1 MHRGVEFQVMPAE
14 GPPQSSAA
22 LYGLAKR
29 IRASSN
35 FLFAWQFFRLHGL
48 DPKSSRTAL
57 RVLEAVVAIESCH
70 EFLRSSFDAMYGEPF
85 AVEPLHEHCSLDEA
99 DGDFEEILARA
110 AGDRL
115 GAYSRTLRPSTAAE
129 REKIAGIF
137 GLAGRYRAFQL
148 KPGTVP
154 GCQIC
159 AAHNNHVFSTW
170 FYGVAWDWTFV
181 VIWPEECLAWVGC
194 LTDTD

>member
-1 MHRGVEFQVMPAE
+1 MHSELELQVLPTE
-14 GPPQSSAA
+14 GPPQLSAA
-22 LYGLAKR
+22 LNGIAKR

-35 FLFAWQFFRLHGL
+35 FLFAWQFFHLHGL
-48 DPKSSRTAL
+48 DPRSPRTAL
-57 RVLEAVVAIESCH
+57 RVLEAVIAVESCH
-70 EFLRSSFDAMYGEPF
+70 EFLRSSFDGMYGEPF
-85 AVEPLHEHCSLDEA
+85 SVEPLHEHCSLDEA
-99 DGDFEEILARA
+99 EGDFEEILSAA

-129 REKIAGIF
+129 REEIARIF

-148 KPGTVP
+148 EPGTVR
-154 GCQIC
+154 GCQVC

-170 FYGVAWDWTFV
+170 FYGVAWDWTLV
-181 VIWPEECLAWVGC
+181 LIWPEERLAWVGC